1 MLRTPLVLAVA
12 LSFAPA
18 CTDEANDPFG
28 DRGTPSANAAELLGK
43 NDGLVNDKI
52 AGVYEAKGEVS
63 GQYPSGGQVYRV
75 TNKYVKRTELR
86 KTMLVTV
93 LKCDLTSNEP
103 SRAPVTLTAFVAQA
117 AVGDERIY
125 SVKAAGMDKKTDAL
139 FMTDC
144 ALDQP
149 ATNWAYCEET
159 IGGSGI
165 FTDLPE
171 GAQACVGRWD
181 LELRLVEAPSGF
193 GDHGELMGTK
203 VAN

>member
-1 MLRTPLVLAVA
+1 
-12 LSFAPA
+12 
-18 CTDEANDPFG
+18 
-28 DRGTPSANAAELLGK
+28 
-43 NDGLVNDKI
+43 
-52 AGVYEAKGEVS
+52 
-63 GQYPSGGQVYRV
+63 
-75 TNKYVKRTELR
+75 
-86 KTMLVTV
+86 MLVTV
-93 LKCDLTSNEP
+93 LQCALTSNEP
-103 SRAPVTLTAFVAQA
+103 GRAPVTLTAFLAQP
-117 AVGDERIY
+117 AVGDDRIF
-125 SVKAAGMDKKTDAL
+125 SVKAGGMDKKTDAL

-159 IGGSGI
+159 IGGSGV